1 MYSFE
6 QLKELFDTDEVV
18 LRTAIDLYVQK
29 YGGDNQPPYGDEMVG
44 RLDEFFAIAQKSQK
58 TLAIGG
64 SNKLS
69 REDAIAVE
77 NILGTQGIALL
88 ASAHAAREGR
98 AIARLQENL
107 WTQSYNSERNQIT
120 QELLQSWEEETQWLE
135 DFSENKA
142 AHKKVLERL
151 GVERDERDFNSLI
164 EIAFGKAKKSVPRP
178 QRNKPPI
185 YWEDLIG

>member
-6 QLKELFDTDEVV
+6 QVLELFDQDEVV
-18 LRTAIDLYVQK
+18 VRTAIQLYVQK
-29 YGGDNQPPYGDEMVG
+29 YGGDIMPPYGDEMVG
-44 RLDEFFAIAQKSQK
+44 RLDEFFSIAQKSQ

-69 REDAIAVE
+69 REDAIKAE
-77 NILGTQGIALL
+77 NILGTQGVALL
-88 ASAHAAREGR
+88 ASSHAVREGR

-107 WTQSYNSERNQIT
+107 WQQSYNSERNQIT
-120 QELLQSWEEETQWLE
+120 QELLQSWEDETRWLE
-135 DFSENKA
+135 DFSENQE

-151 GVERDERDFNSLI
+151 GIERDERDFNSII

-178 QRNKPPI
+178 QRNKPPV
-185 YWEDLIG
+185 WEDLIG